1 MALGG
6 AVVHPPGGLNGW
18 VRTATLRAGP
28 GRTPLGRW
36 LVCCLLGSLLGG
48 WGGDAWGGSS
58 LSADIPAGPLSVT
71 LAEFARQTG
80 LQLVYV
86 SDVAKDRTSH
96 MVRAGTLPA
105 RALTELLAGTGLGYT
120 FVNDRTVRIYVLE
133 AAPEAPQ
140 KLAAEQA
147 AILPSLEEVVVLA
160 SRGGEQVRDV
170 PISLVVWSSDAMDMA
185 GAKSLDQVA
194 ALTPSMEY
202 DFDTAVGAGIST
214 NLSIRGVNDAGG
226 RSTTR
231 IFVDDAPLHSLQ
243 SDFGEIR
250 PLLFDVDRVEVIRG
264 PQGALLGEGTE
275 GGAVRLLLRQPS
287 LTEFSGTAHVE
298 AATTENG
305 GPSYEAGAAA
315 GGPIVRDLIGFRLSG
330 WYRRDGGYVDHVDPL
345 SGALVEAS
353 SNYSESKSGR
363 VALSVAPADGVL
375 ITPSLSYQSVDL
387 HDSPIFYQ
395 DLSNL
400 DAGALRNGKLLRQ
413 PYDDSYTLASLNL
426 SADLSFAHL
435 TAVASYLHRSA
446 DTLVDYT
453 NSYPNYFLGEFGPLP
468 RYPVAYENAAGFT
481 HELAVNAGTGE
492 VRLRSPNPEARLT
505 WMVGAFYSNVR
516 QDDLQTLTNNA
527 VYCPPAS
534 DGSSPQC
541 FGQTDEQFKVGATI
555 DSRIR
560 ATQIAGF
567 GEADVRISSR
577 LRASVG
583 VRATVD
589 ESQQAKAYAGVTAP
603 VPATQRDNPVAPR
616 ADLSYQADPGRLLYA
631 AVAKGYRSAGIDAPS
646 PFPCTTDVSVP
657 FPADSVWSAELGT
670 KNTLAGGRVHLELS
684 AYYMRWENLH
694 QLLFSRTNCTQ
705 VASEDDATSRG
716 FDLALQAFATTHLR
730 TELGVSY
737 IDAHYSNTSYLSGAG
752 ANDHDYFVISR
763 GDWLGTLPQVPSP
776 WTATASIAYEIVLP
790 RSVTANLQV
799 QDIFHSHNPGTFFT
813 RPTGEGCCLQ
823 PQPPPHPPPPWAW
836 SVTEYPWADPATN
849 VVNLRAR
856 FSGSN
861 TDLSF
866 YVNNALNS
874 HPLLLGKTEGS
885 TYGVVF
891 GPPLVYGTT
900 FRPRTVGVVLGMRF

>member
-1 MALGG
+1 
-6 AVVHPPGGLNGW
+6 
-18 VRTATLRAGP
+18 
-28 GRTPLGRW
+28 
-36 LVCCLLGSLLGG
+36 
-48 WGGDAWGGSS
+48 
-58 LSADIPAGPLSVT
+58 LSADIPAGPLSGA

-86 SDVAKDRTSH
+86 SDVAKGRTSRE
-96 MVRAGTLPA
+96 VRAGTLPA
-105 RALTELLAGTGLGYT
+105 QALTELLAGTGLSYT
-120 FVNDRTVRIYVLE
+120 FVNDRTVRIYVLDTL
-133 AAPEAPQ
+133 PEAPR

-147 AILPSLEEVVVLA
+147 ATLPPLEEVVVLA

-170 PISLVVWSSDAMDMA
+170 PISLEVWSADAMDRA

-243 SDFGEIR
+243 SDFGEVH

-287 LTEFSGTAHVE
+287 LTEFSGAAHIE

-305 GPSYEAGAAA
+305 GPSYEGGAAA
-315 GGPIVRDLIGFRLSG
+315 GGPIVHDLVGFRLSA
-330 WYRRDGGYVDHVDPL
+330 WYRRDGGYVDHVDPFT
-345 SGALVEAS
+345 GAIVQAD
-353 SNYSESKSGR
+353 SNWSDSKSGR
-363 VALSVAPADGVL
+363 VALGIAPAEGVL

-387 HDSPIFYQ
+387 NDSPIFYQ
-395 DLSNL
+395 NLSNL
-400 DAGALRNGKLLRQ
+400 DSGVLRNGKLLRQ

-426 SADLSFAHL
+426 SADLSFAHI
-435 TAVASYLHRSA
+435 TAVASYFHRSA
-446 DTLVDYT
+446 DALVDYT

-468 RYPVAYENAAGFT
+468 VYPVAYENAAGFT
-481 HELAVNAGTGE
+481 HELDVNAGTGE

-505 WMVGAFYSNVR
+505 WMAGVFYSNVR
-516 QDDLQTLTNNA
+516 QGDLQTLTNKA
-527 VYCPPAS
+527 VY
-534 DGSSPQC
+534 
-541 FGQTDEQFKVGATI
+541 FGQTDQQFNLGATI

-567 GEADVRISSR
+567 GEADLRISSR

-583 VRATVD
+583 LRATVD
-589 ESQQAKAYAGVTAP
+589 ESQQTKAYDLKTPVAAERAP
-603 VPATQRDNPVAPR
+603 TQRDTPVAPR
-616 ADLSYQADPGRLLYA
+616 ADLSYQASPGRLVYA

-657 FPADSVWSAELGT
+657 FPADSVWSAELGA
-670 KNTLAGGRVHLELS
+670 KNSLSGGRAQLELS
-684 AYYMRWENLH
+684 VYYMRWQNLH

-705 VASEDDATSRG
+705 VANEDDATSRG
-716 FDLALQAFATTHLR
+716 FDLALQAFATAHLK
-730 TELGVSY
+730 TELAVSY
-737 IDAHYSNTSYLSGAG
+737 IDAHYSDTSYLSGAG
-752 ANDHDYFVISR
+752 ANGHDYFVTSR
-763 GDWLGTLPQVPSP
+763 GDWLGALPQVPSP
-776 WTATASIAYEIVLP
+776 WTATASIAYEIALS
-790 RSVTANLQV
+790 RGVTANLQV
-799 QDIFHSHNPGTFFT
+799 QDIFHSHNPGAFFT
-813 RPTGEGCCLQ
+813 RPTAQGCCLQ
-823 PQPPPHPPPPWAW
+823 GPPYPPPPWAW
-836 SVTEYPWADPATN
+836 SVTDYPWADPATN

-856 FSGSN
+856 FSASN
-861 TDLSF
+861 ADLSL

-874 HPLLLGKTEGS
+874 QPLLSGKTEGS
-885 TYGVVF
+885 SYGVVF

-900 FRPRTVGVVLGMRF
+900 LRPRTVGVVLGMRF